1 MWVEEESNLRFV
13 SLGRVAENKKRD
25 TRVIEVI
32 PFELLPDFNFELDT
46 LTVDDKKQGVDFH
59 NEELYTTQ
67 IKLGSTI
74 PAEWIGRTNEV
85 YAPDVRR
92 GEQVRLFK
100 QGDSQKWYWSSLG
113 RDDHLRR
120 LETKLYRWSACPNIE
135 DTELNNENCYHLE
148 ISSHDKHITLTTSA
162 ANGEFTTYT
171 LQFDL
176 QNGKV
181 VLEDGEENSF
191 MLDSKETIIEL
202 LNKDLTKVELN
213 KKVINMYS
221 EEAINVETNAY
232 VMNAETVNVQ
242 CSSYTLK
249 CDTID
254 IKASSGTFDIGNLT
268 IKGNTTLDGP
278 VKLTKALT
286 SDDGANFAKTVSALN
301 I

>member
-1 MWVEEESNLRFV
+1 MWTEEESNLRFV
-13 SLGRVAENKKRD
+13 SLGRVAENKGRN
-25 TRVIEVI
+25 TTVVEVI

-46 LTVDDKKQGVDFH
+46 LTVDGKKQGVDFH
-59 NEELYTTQ
+59 KEELYTTK

-74 PAEWIGRTNEV
+74 PAEWIGSTNEV

-120 LETKLYRWSACPNIE
+120 LETKLYRWSACPTIE
-135 DTELNNENCYHLE
+135 DTELTSENCYQLE
-148 ISSHDKHITLTTSA
+148 ISSHDKHITLTTSTD
-162 ANGEFTTYT
+162 NGEFTTYT

-176 QNGKV
+176 QNGRV
-181 VLEDGEENSF
+181 VLEDGIENSF

-221 EEAINVETNAY
+221 EDAINVETNAY
-232 VMNAETVNVQ
+232 TMKAETVKIE
-242 CSSYTLK
+242 CSSYTLES
-249 CDTID
+249 DTIK
-254 IKASSGTFDIGNLT
+254 IKASTGMFDIGNLV
-268 IKGNTTLDGP
+268 IKGNTLLDGP
-278 VKLTKALT
+278 VAMTKPLT
-286 SDDGANFAKTVSALN
+286 SADGAVFAKKVSAPN